1 MEKKHWY
8 DLPSSD
14 RQNGRTFSIFFC
26 FHKRYTFFFLS
37 EMIWYFI
44 FLFLVSSRISLL
56 SLFIL
61 KNVTCIKHLCIETH
75 LTLDVHKNT
84 DIRIGMVKSSRNEI
98 FPQLWSDKQ
107 IWELFE
113 PLLIHAKYFTVLP
126 RGNISDDL
134 ISYAFHWVRQKRTNF
149 EAFFLF
155 NSSCVLT
162 YFSLWRLEKWRNCP
176 YWLFSKSS
184 PLIL

>member
-37 EMIWYFI
+37 EIIWYFI

-107 IWELFE
+107 IWECVWTPPYSRKVLYC
-113 PLLIHAKYFTVLP
+113 IASWKYFWW
-126 RGNISDDL
+126 
-134 ISYAFHWVRQKRTNF
+134 SYFICVSLSTTEKDKFRS
-149 EAFFLF
+149 FFF
-155 NSSCVLT
+155 
-162 YFSLWRLEKWRNCP
+162 
-176 YWLFSKSS
+176 
-184 PLIL
+184 I